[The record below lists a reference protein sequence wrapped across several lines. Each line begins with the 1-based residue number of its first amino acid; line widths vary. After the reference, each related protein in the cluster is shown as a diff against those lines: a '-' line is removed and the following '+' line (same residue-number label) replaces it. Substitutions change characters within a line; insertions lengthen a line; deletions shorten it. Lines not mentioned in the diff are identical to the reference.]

1 MEQLTALFD
10 FSDVQSYLPDLLMG
24 ALTTVELTLVVTL
37 LALVFGLVVAL
48 MRLSSVNAVRWL
60 ASTYVE
66 IMRGTP
72 LILQLFYVYFVLPA
86 FGISISAF
94 LAAVLALTLNYSAYI
109 SEVYRAGIKAIPHGQ
124 IEASTA
130 LGLSHSKTMRFI
142 IIPQAFR
149 IVVPPL
155 GNYFLSLFKDTAL
168 ASTVTVHELMFVGQ
182 VTASSNFKYFA
193 IYTIIGLIYLV
204 LSYPGSLL
212 VQYLERRMT
221 RAYGR

>member
-109 SEVYRAGIKAIPHGQ
+109 SEVYR
-124 IEASTA
+124 
-130 LGLSHSKTMRFI
+130 
-142 IIPQAFR
+142 
-149 IVVPPL
+149 
-155 GNYFLSLFKDTAL
+155 LSLI
-168 ASTVTVHELMFVGQ
+168 H
-182 VTASSNFKYFA
+182 
-193 IYTIIGLIYLV
+193 I
-204 LSYPGSLL
+204 
-212 VQYLERRMT
+212 
-221 RAYGR
+221 

>member
-1 MEQLTALFD
+1 
-10 FSDVQSYLPDLLMG
+10 
-24 ALTTVELTLVVTL
+24 
-37 LALVFGLVVAL
+37 
-48 MRLSSVNAVRWL
+48 
-60 ASTYVE
+60 
-66 IMRGTP
+66 
-72 LILQLFYVYFVLPA
+72 
-86 FGISISAF
+86 
-94 LAAVLALTLNYSAYI
+94 
-109 SEVYRAGIKAIPHGQ
+109 
-124 IEASTA
+124 
-130 LGLSHSKTMRFI
+130 MRFI